1 MACVTSYRHCLT
13 CLIAVLWLVSS
24 TVVSSAT
31 WADEHERVDQPETEE
46 EAPQVDYDVVLNVP
60 NIEGLRG
67 QIEESSQLISLSDDP
82 PASLSGLRRRV
93 DADIERFDAVMRSR
107 GYYDS
112 EIVSRVDTETE
123 PVTVEISVTTGEQ
136 YLIAAY
142 DIAYFGGA
150 PAHEAARVELDDID
164 ITLGEPALAEAV
176 VGAESQAVRHLRD
189 NGYPFAASDDR
200 LVLADHADKTIW
212 VQVTI
217 TPGPFVRY
225 GPTALSGLDRTEA
238 NYFLRRVPWQEGD
251 IYDQSVVD
259 RYRQDLVD
267 TGLFSQV
274 TVRPDEDTD
283 EEIRTVEVT
292 IEEGPPRTVRAG
304 VSYSTEDGVEVR
316 FGWQH
321 RNILGEAELLD
332 LSTTLGLIRQR
343 LDATYRQ
350 PGFRRLEQDLV
361 VTGAV
366 LNEELEAFRQT
377 GATGSVAIE
386 WPVSEY
392 WTGSMGIA
400 AEFLEINE
408 EQTGEDDQ
416 TVFLVGLP
424 VSYSYDDTDDLLN
437 PTEGF
442 RLTLAATPWTG
453 RIGPVFNVVS
463 SAVGAVETDSS
474 AAVSFLSSEVSGS
487 TYYPLD
493 DYDDYIIAVRGRVAS
508 VGGEP
513 TQTLPANKRLYA
525 GGAGSVRGYEFQKVG
540 PLDADNN
547 PVGGR
552 SLITV
557 GTELRVRFLDDF
569 GVVPFLDGGGVYDS
583 TLPDFEEDFFWGAG
597 LGVRYYTDFGPLR
610 LDVAVPLDRRKDI
623 DDPFQF
629 YISLGQAF

>member
-1 MACVTSYRHCLT
+1 MVCVTSYRHCLA
-13 CLIAVLWLVSS
+13 CFVAAILLVSS
-24 TVVSSAT
+24 AG
-31 WADEHERVDQPETEE
+31 WADDDEGSEPAETEQ
-46 EAPQVDYDVVLNVP
+46 AGPQVDYDVTLNVP

-93 DADIERFDAVMRSR
+93 DADSERFDAVMRSR

-112 EIVSRVDTETE
+112 EIISRIDTETE

-150 PAHEAARVELDDID
+150 PAHEAALVDLTDID
-164 ITLGEPALAEAV
+164 VTLGEPAMAEVV

-225 GPTALSGLDRTEA
+225 GPTEITGIDRMEA
-238 NYFLRRVPWQEGD
+238 NYFLRRVPWQQGE

-259 RYRQDLVD
+259 QYRQDLVD
-267 TGLFSQV
+267 SGLFSQV
-274 TVRPDEDTD
+274 TVKPDEDTD
-283 EEIRTVEVT
+283 QEVRTVEVA

-304 VSYSTEDGVEVR
+304 ASFSTEDGFEVR

-321 RNILGEAELLD
+321 RNIFGEAELLD

-361 VTGAV
+361 VTGAL

-386 WPVSEY
+386 WPVSEH
-392 WTGSMGIA
+392 WTGSMGVA
-400 AEFLEINE
+400 VEFLQIDE

-416 TVFLVGLP
+416 TVLLVGLP

-437 PTEGF
+437 PTKGF
-442 RLTLAATPWTG
+442 RLLLGATPWTG

-463 SAVGAVETDSS
+463 SSVGAVETDSQ
-474 AAVSFLSSEVSGS
+474 AAVSFLSSQVAAS

-493 DYDDYIIAVRGRVAS
+493 AYDDYVIAVRGRVAS

-547 PVGGR
+547 PLGGR

-557 GTELRVRFLDDF
+557 GAELRVRFLDDF
-569 GVVPFLDGGGVYDS
+569 GVVPFIDGGGVYDS
-583 TLPDFEEDFFWGAG
+583 TVPDFEEEFFWGAG

-610 LDVAVPLDRRKDI
+610 LDVGVPLNRRKNI